1 MMIGVIGLG
10 NMAQAIIG
18 GILNRGL
25 AGEGSIIGYDRSPA
39 AMSRAGEKYGIAIGD
54 SNPDVAERADVLI
67 LAVKP
72 QVIGSVIE
80 EIATSV
86 SPDTIVISIAPGK
99 SISWITEKFGR
110 QVRLIRCMPNTPALV
125 GEGMTG
131 FCVSG
136 NVTEEDK
143 EKAKS
148 ILEAFGRAEEV
159 PEELMAAVTSVSGSS
174 PAYVFILIE
183 AMADQAVA
191 DGMPRAQAYEF
202 AAQAVL
208 GSAKMVLETGRHPG
222 ERKDMVCSPA
232 GTTIDAVKILEKNG
246 FRAAVEEAMAA
257 CTEKAGKL

>member
-1 MMIGVIGLG
+1 
-10 NMAQAIIG
+10 
-18 GILNRGL
+18 
-25 AGEGSIIGYDRSPA
+25 
-39 AMSRAGEKYGIAIGD
+39 
-54 SNPDVAERADVLI
+54 VAERADVLI

-86 SPDTIVISIAPGK
+86 WPDTIVISIAPGK
-99 SISWITEKFGR
+99 SISWITDKLGR

-159 PEELMAAVTSVSGSS
+159 PEELMAAVTSVSA
-174 PAYVFILIE
+174 PV
-183 AMADQAVA
+183 
-191 DGMPRAQAYEF
+191 PRMY
-202 AAQAVL
+202 
-208 GSAKMVLETGRHPG
+208 SY
-222 ERKDMVCSPA
+222 
-232 GTTIDAVKILEKNG
+232 
-246 FRAAVEEAMAA
+246 
-257 CTEKAGKL
+257 

>member
-18 GILNRGL
+18 GILSRGL

-39 AMSRAGEKYGIAIGD
+39 AMSRAGEKYGIATGD

-80 EIATSV
+80 EIAPYV
-86 SPDTIVISIAPGK
+86 SSDTIVISIAPGK

-148 ILEAFGRAEEV
+148 ILEAFSRAEEV

-222 ERKDMVCSPA
+222 ELKDMVCSPA